1 MRIRRRGLLC
11 VSGELR
17 ELRIEIGES
26 AFELFAVTRA
36 LAGLQLFF
44 DACAREHQHA
54 SLAAVFQLVLR
65 DLFFVFAVLFRLK
78 FLDLT
83 FYCLAFP
90 SPGHAFDSNLS
101 RRKAGRIFCGSFL
114 ELYSPEGAAGRE
126 SAGRTGFAAAP
137 RKVHAVRKFGYTW
150 ARNHSGG
157 TEGVE

>member
-1 MRIRRRGLLC
+1 VRIRRRGLLR

-90 SPGHAFDSNLS
+90 SPGHGFDSNLE
-101 RRKAGRIFCGSFL
+101 RRKSGRIFCGSFL
-114 ELYSPEGAAGRE
+114 ELVATNGAPERKNASMRGSAAVLRGLR
-126 SAGRTGFAAAP
+126 AA
-137 RKVHAVRKFGYTW
+137 RQFGYTW
-150 ARNHSGG
+150 AHHS
-157 TEGVE
+157 